1 MKKLFLQRSGL
12 VLFVLVLLVVA
23 AIAGIR
29 VHGLSDQQKAIKR
42 DYSAVNNISFGILS
56 VSRWRDLLVNAVEK
70 QIDSFQLS
78 RPEQDSLEKEIEVVL
93 NGLIDKADSI
103 MRRPKKSLGG
113 KIRQLAFKVFI
124 KPKDLHKETPV
135 FAHKIMAEVMAPRS
149 RHRLSYVAKG
159 KLEDMG
165 QQTYDSAYTIQRTQ
179 SDSIFRKYN
188 VSNLDDFNKV
198 TGGQLAVIHQQ
209 LFITVAVMLAAL
221 LLLSLLWYLVRRRRE
236 LYRPLFILSILMA
249 FIFLITGL
257 TSVMIELDARIDALN
272 FHLIGETISFKNQ
285 VIFFQSK
292 SIVDVVVLLIRTG
305 KYDSILVGALIL
317 CFSIVFP
324 ISKLASTG
332 LYINGSRPWMR
343 GRVVHYFAFYSG
355 KWSMADVMVVAI
367 FMSYIGFNGILNDQM
382 SDLNI
387 NTSSFT
393 SIATNRTSLQP
404 GYVVFVAFVLFGL
417 LLSQLLQRM
426 STKEERKRRSQ

>member
-1 MKKLFLQRSGL
+1 M
-12 VLFVLVLLVVA
+12 
-23 AIAGIR
+23 
-29 VHGLSDQQKAIKR
+29 
-42 DYSAVNNISFGILS
+42 
-56 VSRWRDLLVNAVEK
+56 
-70 QIDSFQLS
+70 
-78 RPEQDSLEKEIEVVL
+78 
-93 NGLIDKADSI
+93 
-103 MRRPKKSLGG
+103 
-113 KIRQLAFKVFI
+113 
-124 KPKDLHKETPV
+124 
-135 FAHKIMAEVMAPRS
+135 
-149 RHRLSYVAKG
+149 
-159 KLEDMG
+159 
-165 QQTYDSAYTIQRTQ
+165 
-179 SDSIFRKYN
+179 
-188 VSNLDDFNKV
+188 
-198 TGGQLAVIHQQ
+198 
-209 LFITVAVMLAAL
+209 
-221 LLLSLLWYLVRRRRE
+221 
-236 LYRPLFILSILMA
+236 
-249 FIFLITGL
+249 
-257 TSVMIELDARIDALN
+257 
-272 FHLIGETISFKNQ
+272 IGETISFKNQ

-324 ISKLASTG
+324 ISKLVSTG